1 MLLSNSMKATI
12 PPSTQ
17 YAFVKCKKVFF
28 LAVLLILISISSYA
42 QPTFIGATSTPLLDP
57 GAQAGPTVA
66 VNPAGILT
74 PMAAGDLVIIYA
86 HYRGTGVTLAMSAT
100 GGQAWNAGATTS
112 ASNQS
117 FFISWCRYNG
127 TWGANPSV
135 TIGAGGASLTVV
147 MYVYRPTVA
156 SNLWAVNVA
165 QTTPANSNAS
175 PNIIPGVT
183 TTLPNTVTMG
193 FWCNAAANTWSALS
207 AGWTKPG
214 LPQYRNTT
222 SNQSHTAAYKI
233 MPTAGATGTVQQ
245 NQSAGTTTL
254 RTMMSWVELGNDNC
268 SGAINLTPGASCT
281 NTAGTLNH
289 ATISGGVPA
298 GCATGNLYDVW
309 YSFTATSSTHRV
321 TLSSYGANFTRRQIE
336 IYQGTCGGLSL
347 VTCSPLST
355 SGTSFNV
362 DFTDYSPGTTY
373 YIRVIYPNTVA
384 TPITTNG
391 TFNICVTTTNVS
403 LAVNVKTGKSYT
415 NVTRPNGGVVQIGD
429 VLEFRNVIAVGD
441 WSASGSIYNTTFH
454 DTLPAGLSYVANS
467 IRFTTNEG
475 LQYESG
481 ITGSISL
488 TDASGDDEAVYSG
501 GVIRVNVGSLPR
513 DGGATLAN
521 RQLVYQGSPA
531 VTPITYASAG
541 GGKIHQRGRPS
552 QFGSFS
558 LIVVRYQAT
567 VTAATG
573 TTFTTSNGAFRYK
586 TTTSS
591 TDDVGFPQT
600 VVSFPSYTVYVSAE
614 NTLCQTSVGIN
625 TYTNGNFGSGTTR
638 HDSTQLTLAPGY
650 TWSPFIDGAPGD
662 GYFSV
667 VNNTSEDLS
676 TDKFAPLPSTTARIF
691 DVWDII
697 GDHTSA
703 SNVDSGNLAVP
714 YGTNGGYMAV
724 VNAAYGINTAVQRNI
739 TGLCGDTYYEFSA
752 WFKNI
757 CAACSSDSTG
767 RTFTSGAAFK
777 SYIPS
782 KTLNDSSGVSPDVTY
797 TIDGVDYYTSGNIT
811 YDKRWVKKGFL
822 FKTGPAQTSVSLTI
836 RNNAPGGGGNDW
848 AVDDIGLA
856 TCLPSLAMRPSNT
869 PTYCTNG
876 SIDMSVIVN
885 TYYNNYQY
893 YQWERSTDGGS
904 TWAAAPEFPGIQ
916 TYSYVFDGTSYID
929 TVNYPTIIATAL
941 TNGYKF
947 RIKTATSLANL
958 SSSSCSVY
966 NTVDVI
972 TITVD
977 GGCVVLPVELL
988 QFNAQLKNGYTELKW
1003 QSKMEQ
1009 DLQRYEV
1016 ERSADGKNFV
1026 KIGVVDA
1033 KGGNDAQ
1040 NYTFID
1046 SNPVT
1051 GKVYYRLQLISAQN
1065 KKYSNILSV
1074 TGELSNKF
1082 ELTNLVNPFTSK
1094 ISFQVTVPQNEVIE
1108 VNLLD
1113 AAGKIIY
1120 QTKMN
1125 VNKGINAMNFEAPSS
1140 IQKGNYLLRV
1150 VSKEGVVNKV
1160 IQKH

>member
-1 MLLSNSMKATI
+1 MILSNNMNSTITNQSLLLKAT
-12 PPSTQ
+12 TR
-17 YAFVKCKKVFF
+17 KCILSALIF
-28 LAVLLILISISSYA
+28 LFGFSVNSLA
-42 QPTFIGATSTPLLDP
+42 QPAFFDKSSAPLTDP
-57 GAQAGPTVA
+57 GLQPGPTAIV
-66 VNPAGILT
+66 VPPAL
-74 PMAAGDLVIIYA
+74 MQAGDLVVMYGQYA
-86 HYRGTGVTLAMSAT
+86 ANSAALSIGIT
-100 GGQAWNAGATTS
+100 GGQSWNSGAVFTPGGT
-112 ASNQS
+112 NQS
-117 FFISWCRYNG
+117 IFISWCRFNG
-127 TWGANPSV
+127 TWAANPTV
-135 TIGAGGASLTVV
+135 TGPGLLSLTAV
-147 MYVYRPTVA
+147 MYVFRPSTPN
-156 SNLWAVNVA
+156 SLWGVNVA
-165 QTTPANSNAS
+165 QTNANGNGATQT
-175 PNIIPGVT
+175 ITGVT
-183 TTLPNTVTMG
+183 TTLPKTVTMG
-193 FWCNAAANTWSALS
+193 FFSNLSTNTWGTLTG
-207 AGWTKPG
+207 AGWSNTG
-214 LPQYRNTT
+214 LSPQYRNTT
-222 SNQSHTAAYKI
+222 TGQTHAAAYKI
-233 MPTAGATGTVQQ
+233 QTAAGATGNVALTQTSNV
-245 NQSAGTTTL
+245 NTL
-254 RTMMSWVELGNDNC
+254 RSIMSWYELNNEC
-268 SGAINLTPGASCT
+268 SGAINLTPGGSCT
-281 NTAGTLNH
+281 NTPGTMVG

-321 TLSSYGANFTRRQIE
+321 TLSSFGSNFTRRQIE
-336 IYQGTCGGLSL
+336 VYQGTCGGLSF
-347 VTCSPLST
+347 VTCSALST
-355 SGTSFNV
+355 SGSSLNL

-384 TPITTNG
+384 TPIATNG

-403 LAVNVKTGKSYT
+403 LTVKVQTGKSYT
-415 NVTRPNGGVVQIGD
+415 NVTRPTGGVVQIGD

-481 ITGSISL
+481 ITGAISL

-501 GVIRVNVGSLPR
+501 GVIRVNVGSLTR
-513 DGGATLAN
+513 DGGVTLAN

-552 QFGSFS
+552 QFGSFC

-573 TTFTTSNGAFRYK
+573 STFTTSNGAFRYK
-586 TTTSS
+586 TSTSS
-591 TDDVGFPQT
+591 TDDITFPQT
-600 VVSFPSYTVYVSAE
+600 VVSFPRYSVYVSAE

-638 HDSTQLTLAPGY
+638 HDSTQLTLAPDY
-650 TWSPFIDGAPGD
+650 IWSPFINGAPGD

-676 TDKFAPLPSTTARIF
+676 TNKFAPLPSTTARIF

-697 GDHTSA
+697 GDHTGA
-703 SNVDSGNLAVP
+703 SNADSGNLAVP
-714 YGTNGGYMAV
+714 YGTDGGYMAV

-767 RTFTSGAAFK
+767 RTFNAGAAFK
-777 SYIPS
+777 SYLPAKS
-782 KTLNDSSGVSPDVTY
+782 LNDSAGVSPDVTY
-797 TIDGVDYYTSGNIT
+797 TIDGVDYYTSGNII

-869 PTYCTNG
+869 PSYCLNG
-876 SIDMSVIVN
+876 SINMSVIVN
-885 TYYNNYQY
+885 TFYDNYQY
-893 YQWERSTDGGS
+893 YQWERSTDGG
-904 TWAAAPEFPGIQ
+904 TNWAAAPELPGVQ
-916 TYSYVFDGTSYID
+916 SYSYVFNGTSYLD
-929 TVNYPTIIATAL
+929 TVNYPTIVATAL
-941 TNGYKF
+941 KNGYKY

-972 TITVD
+972 TITVNS
-977 GGCVVLPVELL
+977 GCTVLPVELL

-1003 QSKMEQ
+1003 QSKQEQ
-1009 DLQRYEV
+1009 DLQKYEV
-1016 ERSADGKNFV
+1016 ERSTDGKNFV
-1026 KIGVVDA
+1026 RIGTVDA
-1033 KGGNDAQ
+1033 KGGIDARS
-1040 NYTFID
+1040 YTFND
-1046 SNPVT
+1046 TNPVT
-1051 GKVYYRLQLISAQN
+1051 GKVYYRLQLLSAQN
-1065 KKYSNILSV
+1065 TKYSNVLSV
-1074 TGELSNKF
+1074 TGELGNSF

-1094 ISFQVTVPQNEVIE
+1094 ISFQLTVPQSEVIE

-1113 AAGKIIY
+1113 AAGKIVY

-1125 VNKGINAMNFEAPSS
+1125 ANKGTNAMNVEAPSN

-1150 VSKEGVVNKV
+1150 LSKQGIVNKV
-1160 IQKH
+1160 IQKR